1 MRIFNWSFR
10 KKKDV
15 KPQKIYTKN
24 GREGINQKSLNF
36 VGLIAHYNNKLY
48 SGTAFEI
55 TIEDEVQSE
64 TIYVNGLREGIKK
77 IYDIED
83 GELIG
88 EVTYKNN
95 KLQGGEYVG
104 YKYGD
109 EKIKE
114 PKKKTKI
121 NSDKVVKVSIG
132 NSVLDI
138 DFNKF
143 KSLYD
148 PKDHIC
154 DTNDEIDYEINPYGN
169 PIENIDL
176 ESLDP
181 DGEFFSCAKIYFDGG
196 YILAF
201 YFKNCKLPDDLEKK
215 YDGNDVG
222 CDIYYKDGKPLDKDE
237 SKIFSEDESL
247 EETEEISAEGWVLY
261 RFNEVNIY
269 EFIKSGD
276 N

>member
-1 MRIFNWSFR
+1 MGIFDWLFGEEEEI
-10 KKKDV
+10 
-15 KPQKIYTKN
+15 KPEKIYTKN
-24 GREGINQKSLNF
+24 GREGINHKSLNF

-55 TIEDEVQSE
+55 TIEDEVKSE

-88 EVTYKNN
+88 ECTYKNN
-95 KLQGGEYVG
+95 KLKGGEYVG

-181 DGEFFSCAKIYFDGG
+181 DGEFFSCAKINFDGG

-237 SKIFSEDESL
+237 SKIFTEDDSL
-247 EETEEISAEGWVLY
+247 EETEEISNEGWVLY
-261 RFNEVNIY
+261 RFNEVDIY